1 MIRKFV
7 VRVGIVATAVLLLAC
22 GGSQTTDTSTSAVS
36 SQSAEAA
43 SRPGPEDAPATESE
57 ESETPVAA
65 GLPMWLSG
73 CWSRSESHHF
83 IGTRAE
89 YMECWERDGDTL
101 AAEITV
107 IHVDLGGIR
116 KERLGTARIE
126 GRNGSWVFAVQ
137 STTSE
142 SYVEGLLVYERV
154 AQGANSFSV
163 RSEDHPSKTVMYER
177 DGNDLIVTV
186 SHSGDAKPTV
196 QEWKRVQNMQSNVA
210 RKVVADAA
218 RTPVEECAET
228 DGRVTVYSKPAATII
243 TNGVA
248 RNAKTP
254 GTVCLPAGQNEIA
267 VRFLD
272 GRESDIKIVGVQ
284 EGTRVKVFYRQ
295 QDAVDE

>member
-1 MIRKFV
+1 M
-7 VRVGIVATAVLLLAC
+7 
-22 GGSQTTDTSTSAVS
+22 
-36 SQSAEAA
+36 
-43 SRPGPEDAPATESE
+43 
-57 ESETPVAA
+57 
-65 GLPMWLSG
+65 
-73 CWSRSESHHF
+73 

-89 YMECWERDGDTL
+89 YTECWERDEDTL

-107 IHVDLGGIR
+107 THVDLDGIR

-126 GRNGSWVFAVQ
+126 SRNDSWVFAVQ

-142 SYVEGLLVYERV
+142 SHVEGLLVYERV

-186 SHSGDAKPTV
+186 SRSGDGDAKPLV

-210 RKVVADAA
+210 RKVAADAA
-218 RTPVEECAET
+218 RTPAEECAET
-228 DGRVTVYSKPAATII
+228 DGKVTVYSKPAATII
-243 TNGVA
+243 ANGVA

-272 GRESDIKIVGVQ
+272 GRESDVKIVRVQ
-284 EGTRVKVFYRQ
+284 EGTRVKLFYRQ
-295 QDAVDE
+295 QEAVDE